1 MKYCLIEQKQRSE
14 HYDTDFPFV
23 YNGQCIMRSWRPNDA
38 SKIEIFNSVAAAKKY
53 LRCGKYNFLYN
64 GSRFDIV
71 PYEDIALE
79 IAELKLKTI

>member
-38 SKIEIFNSVAAAKKY
+38 SRIEIFNSVAAAKKH
-53 LRCGKYNFLYN
+53 LTDGKYNFH
-64 GSRFDIV
+64 GCRFDVV

-79 IAELKLKTI
+79 IAEYKLSIT